1 MKTYIRYRR
10 PQKYELVIGYNMN
23 ERIIATLPTKQDAQT
38 YRINVESP
46 ELAHLVSK
54 IQAVAPNHLP
64 RLIRG
69 AELVLDR
76 AVVGNGAPDTY
87 YVTSSNTKHRIYRV
101 HIPEDD
107 PDAWTCHVHRD
118 PYHPEA
124 DGTLC
129 PDIEDPDQP
138 LTPKGRKRCK
148 HMSAAY
154 LRSHLADV
162 QDLDEYQIVD
172 NAEWL
177 DKKTLCDQ
185 IKADRAEIAEWERN
199 FNSISTTTIML
210 AKAAG
215 VELR

>member
-1 MKTYIRYRR
+1 MKTTIRFRH
-10 PQKYELVIGYNMN
+10 PQKYELVIGDNMN
-23 ERIIATLPTKQDAQT
+23 ERIIKTLPTKQDAQT

-87 YVTSSNTKHRIYRV
+87 YVTSSTSKHRIYRV

-107 PDAWTCHVHRD
+107 PDGWTCHVHRD
-118 PYHPEA
+118 PYHPEV
-124 DGTLC
+124 DGTVC
-129 PDIEDPDQP
+129 PDIESPDAP
-138 LTPKGRKRCK
+138 LTNKGRKRCK
-148 HMSAAY
+148 HMCAAY

-162 QDLDEYQIVD
+162 EDLDEYQIVD